1 MKAIL
6 RLRSRVVLPD
16 GAVVEMVAW
25 ELPRETPDRPHALKY
40 RLYCGRDGKCLV
52 RYDNE
57 TGKGDHRHYG
67 ELEQRYRFRTWETLM
82 EDFLADVDR
91 LTGGKDDKT

>member
-1 MKAIL
+1 MRATL
-6 RLRSRVVLPD
+6 RLRSRVVLAD
-16 GAVVEMVAW
+16 GSVVEMVAW
-25 ELPRETPDRPHALKY
+25 ELPRKTPERPHGLKY

-57 TGKGDHRHYG
+57 TGKGDHLHYG
-67 ELEQRYRFRTWETLM
+67 ELEQRYRFRTWEKLI

-91 LTGGKDDKT
+91 LTGGTNEKA